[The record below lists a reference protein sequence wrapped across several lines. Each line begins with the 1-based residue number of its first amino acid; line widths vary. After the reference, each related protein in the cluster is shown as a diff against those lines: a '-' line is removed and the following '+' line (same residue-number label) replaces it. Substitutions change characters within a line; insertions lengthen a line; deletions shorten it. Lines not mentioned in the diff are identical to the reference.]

1 MILTNLQLKVSATFS
16 TKMTKDFNQLM
27 SQKAPD
33 APLCLAAFWK
43 CYCNL
48 QEYDD
53 SEKTAKIATTT
64 LTLLSSNLKLR
75 RALIIKE
82 LTRKMV

>member
-1 MILTNLQLKVSATFS
+1 MA
-16 TKMTKDFNQLM
+16 KDFNQLM
-27 SQKAPD
+27 SQKVLD
-33 APLCLAAFWK
+33 APLCIAAYCQ

-53 SEKTAKIATTT
+53 SEKTAKFATT

-75 RALIIKE
+75 RALKE
-82 LTRKMV
+82 LTRKMF